1 MQESR
6 LQEKII
12 LLFRTSIKFITSRC
26 SYFPYGLRL
35 YSSLPVKKFFSLSGS
50 SSDSAS
56 LLFQSIFLKFL
67 TLVVVAEAIVRI
79 VFLCNI
85 ATPEGTC
92 FGVCDYL
99 QSFALGLVNDVCV
112 ATIAFIPLWL
122 FCITITPK
130 KHNKTAGLI
139 ILGAL
144 VATLIYIYFL
154 DNQLHQFNGPLTRI
168 ICIILLIWIVSFATR
183 FFLPRVRKRWTQVS
197 MALLI
202 TIYVVLTVFNCIAEY
217 FFWAE
222 FNVRYNFIAVDYLIY
237 TQEVIGN
244 IFESYSM
251 IPIIL
256 LLILFSAAIIWLFF
270 RKCIVDAPLLNN
282 KGWRLRISAIYVPI
296 TVLAAILLNFNTRF
310 QQTDNTYLNEL
321 QANGVYKFYQAFLAN
336 RLEFDKFYSTLP
348 TAETEKNIME
358 IYGDFPRHIAAD
370 TTINTSHPNVF
381 LITVE
386 SLSADYLARYGN
398 SRNLTPNID
407 SIAAH
412 SLTFDRAFATGNRTV
427 RGLEAVTLS
436 LPPSP
441 GQSIVKR
448 DNNVYPSTA
457 DIFRENGYDAFFF
470 YGGNAYFDNMESF
483 FTGNGYKVIDRN
495 SYQPQEVTLET
506 VWGVCDEDGFNKVI
520 TTMNQRFKTNSK
532 PVFAHIMTI
541 SNHRPFIYP
550 EGKVSIPS
558 AKKKRDG
565 GVQYTDYAVG
575 KFVKEARHHSWGKD
589 AIFVIVAD
597 HCASSAGQTDLPL
610 GNYHIPAMIYS
621 PERITAQSIDK
632 IVSQIDIMP
641 TLFGILNFGY
651 LSNFYGTDVLSA
663 DYTPRAFMATYQD
676 LGYLEGDTLTVLS
689 PLRRIR
695 QFVVTPTDTDPFHTV
710 ATHNISSRAS
720 QRATAL
726 YQSAASTH

>member
-1 MQESR
+1 MFVFPIR
-6 LQEKII
+6 TPT
-12 LLFRTSIKFITSRC
+12 LL
-26 SYFPYGLRL
+26 
-35 YSSLPVKKFFSLSGS
+35 SSLSVKKFFSQIDASSGYS
-50 SSDSAS
+50 SK
-56 LLFQSIFLKFL
+56 LFWRIYLKFL
-67 TLVVVAEAIVRI
+67 TLVIAAETIIRI
-79 VFLCNI
+79 VLLCNI
-85 ATPEGTC
+85 SAPEGTC
-92 FGVCDYL
+92 FGIADYM
-99 QSFALGLVNDVCV
+99 QSFALGLVNDACV

-122 FCITITPK
+122 YCITITPHKYVK
-130 KHNKTAGLI
+130 KIGFT
-139 ILGAL
+139 ILGVL
-144 VATLIYIYFL
+144 VAILAYIYLL
-154 DNQLHQFNGPLTRI
+154 DSHLHQFNAPLTRI
-168 ICIILLIWIVSFATR
+168 ICIALLVWIVSFATR
-183 FFLPRVRKRWTQVS
+183 LFLPKVRKRWTQVS
-197 MALLI
+197 MALMV

-251 IPIIL
+251 TPIIIG
-256 LLILFSAAIIWLFF
+256 LILTSTAIVWFLF
-270 RKCIVDAPLLNN
+270 RNSIKNAPLLNN
-282 KGWRLRISAIYVPI
+282 KGWRLRASTIFIPA
-296 TVLAAILLNFNTRF
+296 TVLSVVILNLNTRF

-336 RLEFDKFYSTLP
+336 KLEFDKFYSTLP
-348 TAETEKNIME
+348 TDETETIINE
-358 IYGDFPRHIAAD
+358 IYGDFPRHITAD
-370 TTINTSHPNVF
+370 TTISLTHPNVF

-398 SRNLTPNID
+398 TRNLTPNID

-412 SLTFDRAFATGNRTV
+412 ALTFDRAFATGNRTV

-448 DNNVYPSTA
+448 DKNVYPSTA
-457 DIFRENGYDAFFF
+457 NIFRDNGYDTFYF

-483 FTGNGYKVIDRN
+483 FSGNGYTVVDRK
-495 SYQPQEVTLET
+495 SYQPNEVTLET

-520 TTMNQRFKTNSK
+520 STMNQRFKSK
-532 PVFAHIMTI
+532 KTPVFAHIMTI

-575 KFVKEARHHSWGKD
+575 KFVQEARQHSWGKD
-589 AIFVIVAD
+589 AVFVIVAD
-597 HCASSAGQTDLPL
+597 HCASSAGLTDLPL
-610 GNYHIPAMIYS
+610 ENYHIPAMIYS
-621 PERITAQSIDK
+621 PGRINTQSFNK
-632 IVSQIDIMP
+632 TVSQIDIMP
-641 TLFGILNFGY
+641 TLFGILNFNY
-651 LSNFYGTDVLSA
+651 LSNFYGFDVLKP

-695 QFVVTPTDTDPFHTV
+695 QFVVTPTDNDSFHTV
-710 ATHNISSRAS
+710 ATHKVSPRAA

-726 YQSAASTH
+726 YQHSASTH